1 MHTFI
6 MKNLGILFFIYKRYI
21 SNIISILIM
30 GSLMKIFM
38 FKNMKNATLFLFI
51 CCLTDIINALLSH
64 YTRNMSYDNIIISY
78 LNSPFLFEAISFNSK
93 LYKKCS
99 WMPLMDFVLIGLFIS
114 YMIRVDKSD
123 FRGRKSYVY
132 VVISYLSLVIS
143 STIWIVTTTFTTH
156 TFPYSIFSYTF
167 MIAFTYSLAYKRG
180 ESKLIWKGEFYDNEL
195 AESRIIQEQM

>member
-6 MKNLGILFFIYKRYI
+6 MKILGILFFIYKRYI

-51 CCLTDIINALLSH
+51 CCLTDIINALGRH
-64 YTRNMSYDNIIISY
+64 YTRDMSYDYIIISY
-78 LNSPFLFEAISFNSK
+78 LNSSFLFEAISFNSK

>member
-1 MHTFI
+1 
-6 MKNLGILFFIYKRYI
+6 
-21 SNIISILIM
+21 M

>member
-6 MKNLGILFFIYKRYI
+6 MKILGILFFIYKRYI

-180 ESKLIWKGEFYDNEL
+180 ESKLIWKGEFSDNEL
-195 AESRIIQEQM
+195 VESRIIQE

>member
-1 MHTFI
+1 MHTCTSN
-6 MKNLGILFFIYKRYI
+6 NLGILFFIYKRYI
-21 SNIISILIM
+21 SNIIFILIM
-30 GSLMKIFM
+30 GSLMKIFI

-51 CCLTDIINALLSH
+51 CCLTDIINALSSH
-64 YTRNMSYDNIIISY
+64 YTRKMSYDNIIISY
-78 LNSPFLFEAISFNSK
+78 FNSPFLFEAISFNSK

-99 WMPLMDFVLIGLFIS
+99 WMPLMDFVFIGLFIS

-143 STIWIVTTTFTTH
+143 STIWIVTTNFTTH

-167 MIAFTYSLAYKRG
+167 MVAFTYSLAYKRG

-195 AESRIIQEQM
+195 VESRIIQEQM

>member
-6 MKNLGILFFIYKRYI
+6 MKILGILFFIYKRYI

-167 MIAFTYSLAYKRG
+167 MVAFTYLLAYKRG
-180 ESKLIWKGEFYDNEL
+180 ESKLIWKGEFSDNEL
-195 AESRIIQEQM
+195 VESRIIQE

>member
-6 MKNLGILFFIYKRYI
+6 MKILGILFFIYKRYI